1 MSDDLATSLKLARPQ
16 GAPRMIQAGYFWNMI
31 AAWFHRMTEA
41 GKLPLFCF
49 FIGILIGFMFIRLSV
64 RMIRAKVRWWPGNV
78 SSGGTHIHHVVF
90 GVVFMLVGGV
100 AGLTIPRDVVSWSA
114 FAAFIFGAGA
124 ALVLD
129 EFALILHLDDVY
141 WQEKGRTSIDAVF
154 VAVAVTGL
162 LVLGVRPIF
171 IEDVLSSRAEGLPAL
186 AGVAFGLISLGLAVL
201 TLLKGKIWTG
211 LIGLFIPLLLFV
223 GAIRLARPGSPWAR
237 WRYSGD
243 SKRRKA
249 KRDKAKWREIRIRRP
264 IIRAKIWFQEL
275 LAGRFDLPSR

>member
-1 MSDDLATSLKLARPQ
+1 VALWSAV
-16 GAPRMIQAGYFWNMI
+16 
-31 AAWFHRMTEA
+31 AAF
-41 GKLPLFCF
+41 
-49 FIGILIGFMFIRLSV
+49 
-64 RMIRAKVRWWPGNV
+64 
-78 SSGGTHIHHVVF
+78 VF
-90 GVVFMLVGGV
+90 GV
-100 AGLTIPRDVVSWSA
+100 
-114 FAAFIFGAGA
+114 GA

-162 LVLGVRPIF
+162 LVLGVRPVF
-171 IEDVLSSRAEGLPAL
+171 IEDVLSSRAEGLPSL
-186 AGVAFGLISLGLAVL
+186 AGIALGLLSLGLAVL

-211 LIGLFIPLLLFV
+211 LIGLFLPFLLFV

>member
-1 MSDDLATSLKLARPQ
+1 
-16 GAPRMIQAGYFWNMI
+16 MI
-31 AAWFHRMTEA
+31 AAWFHRTAEA
-41 GKLPLFCF
+41 GRLPLFCF
-49 FIGILIGFMFIRLSV
+49 FIGMIIGFVFIRISV
-64 RMIRAKVRWWPGNV
+64 RLIRAQVRWWPSNV
-78 SSGGTHIHHVVF
+78 KSGGLHIHHVVF
-90 GVVFMLVGGV
+90 GVVFMLLGGV
-100 AGLTIPRDVVSWSA
+100 AGLTIPTNVVSWSA
-114 FAAFIFGAGA
+114 FAAFVFGVGS

-162 LVLGVRPIF
+162 LVLGIRPIF
-171 IEDVLSSRAEGLPAL
+171 IEDMMISSQADGLPSL
-186 AGVAFGLISLGLAVL
+186 VGVVAGLSSLGLAVL

-211 LIGLFIPLLLFV
+211 LIGLFVPLLLFI

-237 WRYSGD
+237 WRYRGD

-275 LAGRFDLPSR
+275 LAGHFDLPSR